1 MKKELDS
8 DLEESGEIWFAGVDW
23 GSQVHQVRVSD
34 RCGRSLGDRGFAH
47 SGEGLAELAAWI
59 LQKTGAS
66 PDAVHIAIEV
76 PHGPVVESLMER
88 GFQLYSINPKQLD
101 RFRDRFSPSGSK
113 DDSRDALV
121 LADSLRTD
129 RRSFRALRAVD
140 PLVVELREWSRI
152 AEELGQDQL
161 RLANRIQNQ
170 LWRYFPQLLKLSDGT
185 IEPWLLALWQ
195 LAPIP
200 AKAARLRESTIARL
214 LKNHRIR
221 RVSAADIIQALRAPA
236 IPMAPGA
243 VESAVA
249 HIKILIGQIEPIRR
263 QIRQAN
269 AQLEARLE
277 HFLSKEETAEG
288 QEVEQR
294 DVTILRSLPGVGKIV
309 LATLLAEASDA
320 LHRRDYH
327 ALRCLSGVAPVTKRS
342 GKSRQVLMRRA
353 VLVRLRNA
361 IYYWSR
367 IAVKLDPRSRARY
380 EALRANGHN
389 YSRVLRGVGD
399 RLLRVACTMLERQTT
414 FDPNTVSRSA
424 VGQAPSASIA

>member
-1 MKKELDS
+1 VKKELGS
-8 DLEESGEIWFAGVDW
+8 DLEEPEEIWFAGVDW
-23 GSQVHQVRVSD
+23 GSQVHQVRVCD
-34 RCGRSLGDRGFAH
+34 RRGRSLGDRGFAH

-66 PDAVHIAIEV
+66 PGAVHVAIEV

-161 RLANRIQNQ
+161 RLANRIQSQ
-170 LWRYFPQLLKLSDGT
+170 LWRYFPQLLTFSDGT

-195 LAPIP
+195 LAPTP

-214 LKNHRIR
+214 LKNNRIR
-221 RVSAADIIQALRAPA
+221 RVSAVDITQALRAPA

-249 HIKILIGQIEPIRR
+249 HIKILIGQIEPVRR
-263 QIRQAN
+263 QIKQAN
-269 AQLEARLE
+269 AELKALLE

-288 QEVEQR
+288 QQVEQR
-294 DVTILRSLPGVGKIV
+294 DVTILRSLPGVGKTV
-309 LATLLAEASDA
+309 LATLLRAAKCSCDA
-320 LHRRDYH
+320 Q
-327 ALRCLSGVAPVTKRS
+327 S
-342 GKSRQVLMRRA
+342 
-353 VLVRLRNA
+353 
-361 IYYWSR
+361 WS
-367 IAVKLDPRSRARY
+367 A
-380 EALRANGHN
+380 
-389 YSRVLRGVGD
+389 
-399 RLLRVACTMLERQTT
+399 
-414 FDPNTVSRSA
+414 
-424 VGQAPSASIA
+424 